1 MIEKLLDNLK
11 LGGLGGLGGL
21 SGLSGLSELGD
32 FDLSKLNIPKN
43 IIYLIIAFKIIN
55 NLDKIIPQKAN
66 PIPDFKNMCPIGKL
80 PIPMRTTSSNS
91 SFMSLFVIF
100 MLIGGAIILA
110 NNLLDKINIS
120 LMSCGVNSLR
130 DSNIKLPTNTKDMN
144 WCPIKEMKGCPMGK
158 CPMKEMKGCPM
169 GKCPI
174 KEMKGCPMGK
184 CPMKEMKGCPM
195 GKCPL
200 MKEPM
205 EDGKCPLKNMSKFI
219 ENCPKMK
226 KCPFFSNELEDKLQK
241 LINEKEN
248 LELELLNEELLNE
261 EL

>member
-1 MIEKLLDNLK
+1 MIEKLLDDLK

-21 SGLSGLSELGD
+21 AEL
-32 FDLSKLNIPKN
+32 DLSKLNIPKN
-43 IIYLIIAFKIIN
+43 IIYLIIAFKLIN
-55 NLDKIIPQKAN
+55 NLDKIIPQKVGTMPN
-66 PIPDFKNMCPIGKL
+66 FKNMFPIGKM
-80 PIPMRTTSSNS
+80 PMSIPMKSTGSNS

-100 MLIGGAIILA
+100 LLIGGALILA

-130 DSNIKLPTNTKDMN
+130 DSNIKLPTNRNMGR
-144 WCPIKEMKGCPMGK
+144 CQMKG
-158 CPMKEMKGCPM
+158 
-169 GKCPI
+169 I
-174 KEMKGCPMGK
+174 KMSK

-200 MKEPM
+200 MKQPM
-205 EDGKCPLKNMSKFI
+205 EEGKCPLKNMSKFM

-226 KCPFFSNELEDKLQK
+226 KCPFFSNELEEKIQKLIEEKDKIELE
-241 LINEKEN
+241 LINEKE
-248 LELELLNEELLNE
+248 LLNEEELLKKEKLINEEELINE